1 MSYVKSVSGS
11 DYRFLVRG
19 VMLYHTCPWLN
30 LLNGPLM
37 FKRRYVTLLPLFVLL
52 AACSSKPKPTETDT
66 TTGTPSG
73 GFLLEPQHNVMQMG
87 GYFANNPNAQ
97 QFIDK
102 MVNKHGFDRQ
112 QLQEI
117 LSQAKRLDSVLRLMD
132 NQAPTTSVKPPS
144 GPNGAWLRYRKKFI
158 TPDNVQN
165 GVVFW
170 NQYEDALNRAWQVY
184 GVPPEIIVGIIGVET
199 RWGRVMGKTRI
210 LDALATLSFNYPRR
224 AEYFS
229 GELETFLLMA
239 RDEQDDPLNLKGSFA
254 GAMGYGQFMPSSY
267 KQYAVD
273 FSGDGHINLWDP
285 VDAIGSVANYFK
297 AHGWVKGDQVAV
309 MANGQAPG
317 LPNGFKTK
325 YSISQLAAAG
335 LTPQQPL
342 GNHQQAS
349 LLRLDVGTG
358 YQYWYGLPNFYTITR
373 YNHSTHYAMAVWQ
386 LGQAVALARV
396 Q

>member
-87 GYFANNPNAQ
+87 GDFANNPNAQ

-325 YSISQLAAAG
+325 YIISQLAAAG

>member
-1 MSYVKSVSGS
+1 
-11 DYRFLVRG
+11 
-19 VMLYHTCPWLN
+19 
-30 LLNGPLM
+30 M
-37 FKRRYVTLLPLFVLL
+37 FKRRYVALLPLCVLL
-52 AACSSKPKPTETDT
+52 AACSSTPKSSETQA

-87 GYFANNPNAQ
+87 GDFANNPNAQ

-102 MVNKHGFDRQ
+102 MVSKHGFDRQ

-117 LSQAKRLDSVLRLMD
+117 LSQSKRLDYVLRLMD
-132 NQAPTTSVKPPS
+132 RQAPTTQPPA
-144 GPNGAWLRYRKKFI
+144 GPNGAWLRYRKQFI

-165 GVVFW
+165 GVAFW

-199 RWGRVMGKTRI
+199 RWGRIMGKTRI

-267 KQYAVD
+267 KEYAVD
-273 FSGDGHINLWDP
+273 FNGDGHINLWDP

-297 AHGWVKGDQVAV
+297 AHGWVKGDMVAV
-309 MANGQAPG
+309 PASGQAPG
-317 LPNGFKTK
+317 LANGFKTK

-335 LTPQQPL
+335 LTPQQSL
-342 GNHQQAS
+342 GNHQEAS
-349 LLRLDVGTG
+349 LLRLDIGTG
-358 YQYWYGLPNFYTITR
+358 YHLPNFYTITR

-396 Q
+396 R

>member
-52 AACSSKPKPTETDT
+52 AACSSKPKPTETET

-87 GYFANNPNAQ
+87 GDFANNPNAQ

-297 AHGWVKGDQVAV
+297 ALGWVKGDQVAV

>member
-1 MSYVKSVSGS
+1 MSYVKFVSGS

-52 AACSSKPKPTETDT
+52 ATCSSKPKPTETDT

-87 GYFANNPNAQ
+87 GDFANNPNAQ

>member
-52 AACSSKPKPTETDT
+52 AAWSSKPKPTETET

-87 GYFANNPNAQ
+87 GDFANNPNAQ

>member
-87 GYFANNPNAQ
+87 GDFANNPNAQ

-239 RDEQDDPLNLKGSFA
+239 SDEQDDPLNLKGSFA

>member
-19 VMLYHTCPWLN
+19 GMLDHTCPWLN

-52 AACSSKPKPTETDT
+52 AACSSKPKPTETET

-87 GYFANNPNAQ
+87 GDFANNPNAQ

-317 LPNGFKTK
+317 LPNGFKTR

-335 LTPQQPL
+335 LTPQQSL

>member
-11 DYRFLVRG
+11 YYRFLVRG

-87 GYFANNPNAQ
+87 GDFANNPNAQ

>member
-52 AACSSKPKPTETDT
+52 AACSSKPKPTETET

-87 GYFANNPNAQ
+87 GDFANNPNAQ

-210 LDALATLSFNYPRR
+210 LDALATLSFSYPRR

>member
-87 GYFANNPNAQ
+87 GDFANNPNAQ

-317 LPNGFKTK
+317 LPNGFKTR

-335 LTPQQPL
+335 LMPQQPL

>member
-52 AACSSKPKPTETDT
+52 AACSSKPIPTETDT

-87 GYFANNPNAQ
+87 GDFANNPNAQ

>member
-87 GYFANNPNAQ
+87 GDFANNPNAQ

-117 LSQAKRLDSVLRLMD
+117 LSQAKHLDSVLRLMD

>member
-52 AACSSKPKPTETDT
+52 AACSSKPKPTETET

-87 GYFANNPNAQ
+87 GDFANNPNAQ

-117 LSQAKRLDSVLRLMD
+117 LSQAKCLDSVLRLMD

-317 LPNGFKTK
+317 LPNGFKTR
-325 YSISQLAAAG
+325 YSISQLATAG

>member
-87 GYFANNPNAQ
+87 GDFANNPNAQ

-165 GVVFW
+165 AVVFW

>member
-52 AACSSKPKPTETDT
+52 AACSSKPKPTETET

-87 GYFANNPNAQ
+87 GDFANNPNAQ

-229 GELETFLLMA
+229 GEMETFLLMA

-297 AHGWVKGDQVAV
+297 AHGWVKGDQVAI

>member
-1 MSYVKSVSGS
+1 MSYVKFVSGS

-87 GYFANNPNAQ
+87 GDFANNPNAQ

>member
-1 MSYVKSVSGS
+1 
-11 DYRFLVRG
+11 
-19 VMLYHTCPWLN
+19 
-30 LLNGPLM
+30 M

-52 AACSSKPKPTETDT
+52 AACSSKPKPTETET

-73 GFLLEPQHNVMQMG
+73 GFLLEPHHNVMQMG
-87 GYFANNPNAQ
+87 GDFANNPNAQ

>member
-52 AACSSKPKPTETDT
+52 AACSSKPKPTETET

-87 GYFANNPNAQ
+87 GDFANNPNAQ

-325 YSISQLAAAG
+325 YSISQLTASG

>member
-1 MSYVKSVSGS
+1 MSYVKSVSGG

-52 AACSSKPKPTETDT
+52 AACSSKPKPTETET

-87 GYFANNPNAQ
+87 GDFANNPNAQ

-102 MVNKHGFDRQ
+102 MVSKHGFNRQ

-386 LGQAVALARV
+386 LGQAVAQARV

>member
-66 TTGTPSG
+66 TSGTPSG

-87 GYFANNPNAQ
+87 GDFANNPNAQ